1 MESREQLA
9 IWASGTKRVQD
20 LTNFVIMS
28 RASYYIFIVIKQIL
42 QHKQL
47 QFSIATDSIYGAMV
61 KSQLSQ
67 SPCNIPSNKITFC
80 WQYDTSIYTIKDP
93 LWLNIIPGEEN
104 MALCR
109 PINNL
114 HYNRSGRLSKLRCN
128 SKKPNKQT
136 NIKQPSI
143 IN

>member
-1 MESREQLA
+1 MVSNWQSRHLAPKECRTWQICNHVSLSLNRFYSISSYNLAYLTES
-9 IWASGTKRVQD
+9 T
-20 LTNFVIMS
+20 
-28 RASYYIFIVIKQIL
+28 
-42 QHKQL
+42 
-47 QFSIATDSIYGAMV
+47 YGAMV

-67 SPCNIPSNKITFC
+67 SPCDIPSNKITFC
-80 WQYDTSIYTIKDP
+80 RQYDTSVYTIKDP
-93 LWLNIIPGEEN
+93 LWLNILPGEEN

-114 HYNRSGRLSKLRCN
+114 HYKRSCRLSKLRCN

-136 NIKQPSI
+136 NIKQPST

>member
-1 MESREQLA
+1 
-9 IWASGTKRVQD
+9 
-20 LTNFVIMS
+20 MS
-28 RASYYIFIVIKQIL
+28 
-42 QHKQL
+42 HKQL
-47 QFSIATDSIYGAMV
+47 QFDIKYSLSLNRFYSISSYNLAYLTYGAMV

-67 SPCNIPSNKITFC
+67 SPCDIPSNKITFC
-80 WQYDTSIYTIKDP
+80 RQYDTSVYTIKDP
-93 LWLNIIPGEEN
+93 LWLNILPGEEN

-114 HYNRSGRLSKLRCN
+114 DYNISCRLSKLRCKCN